1 MYIHAVD
8 HIYMYISAYM
18 CLSDAIVHVFGC
30 CFSPLRPFMFRTQSK
45 EVCESGTYQTVGM
58 DVVATA
64 ERVILI
70 DAQVCF
76 MHGDGWQ

>member
-1 MYIHAVD
+1 
-8 HIYMYISAYM
+8 
-18 CLSDAIVHVFGC
+18 
-30 CFSPLRPFMFRTQSK
+30 MFRTQSK

-70 DAQVCF
+70 DTQVSSVG
-76 MHGDGWQ
+76 MRQSGNDGVCV